1 MEKLLPFFPHNGKMF
16 RRFSTQWKECLP
28 RPFLPQVLHW
38 RAREK
43 FITWDG
49 EDAQMTH
56 HWIRIFLL
64 IVASLAWAGC
74 EGGGDGTPQSY
85 VSGNKNPDVVVAFG
99 DSITQGHY
107 CDTPYPMRLGIL
119 TGKNVV
125 NAGKS
130 GTLAR
135 NNIDRARTH
144 IDQAQPGFMLILYGI
159 IDVVGGHGTGAAVD
173 ALRGMVRIC
182 KDNQVVPVLATYP
195 VPVGPSA
202 GLAGAIRSFNEGI
215 RALAK
220 EQGIPCVDLE
230 AEFGANP
237 KLFGSDGLH
246 PNDLG
251 MHVMAMA
258 FGDLF

>member
-1 MEKLLPFFPHNGKMF
+1 MNHP
-16 RRFSTQWKECLP
+16 
-28 RPFLPQVLHW
+28 
-38 RAREK
+38 
-43 FITWDG
+43 
-49 EDAQMTH
+49 
-56 HWIRIFLL
+56 WIRIFLL
-64 IVASLAWAGC
+64 MAATLAWAGC
-74 EGGGDGTPQSY
+74 EGGGDGASQDP
-85 VSGNKNPDVVVAFG
+85 VLGNKNSDVIVAFG

-107 CDTPYPMRLGIL
+107 CETPYPMRLGIL
-119 TGKNVV
+119 TGKTVV

-135 NNIDRARTH
+135 NSIDRTRTH
-144 IDQAQPGFMLILYGI
+144 IDQNQPGFMLILYGI
-159 IDVVGGHGTGAAVD
+159 IDVVGGQDTGSAVD

-195 VPVGPSA
+195 EPIGPSA
-202 GLAGAIRSFNEGI
+202 SLAGAILSFNVGI